1 MGNDIEFTEDA
12 EHTLRKLARS
22 NREMARRINREL
34 AALGAED
41 TPRRFLNQLEGHFL
55 HTILCMSGIFG

>member
-1 MGNDIEFTEDA
+1 MGYDIELTEDA
-12 EHTLRKLARS
+12 ERTLTKLTIT

-41 TPRRFLNQLEGHFL
+41 TPRRFVSQLEGH
-55 HTILCMSGIFG
+55 TPP